1 MTTKLDQTPKE
12 KLAAATRAQHRAKAG
27 FQAASDALQRFAE
40 QHPVLDAA
48 LSKERE
54 SLIIAEAQAAEALR
68 EAKDIFDFC
77 HHEHYAMSQNW
88 GRSSGKWFRGDK
100 RHEDRG

>member
-1 MTTKLDQTPKE
+1 MTTKLAKTPKE
-12 KLAAATRAQHRAKAG
+12 KLAAATRTQQRCEAAFQTASNALRQFDERHQNLNATSAKNAT
-27 FQAASDALQRFAE
+27 L
-40 QHPVLDAA
+40 V
-48 LSKERE
+48 K
-54 SLIIAEAQAAEALR
+54 AEAQAAEALP